1 MLRLKELREEKG
13 LTQNEIA
20 TAIETSQ
27 TNIARWEKGKNEPSY
42 IYLVKLSDFFNCS
55 LDYLAG
61 VESEDFQ
68 PSKKAKFVPHAAN
81 DAAMPGTLSDD
92 EKELLKVFRGLSATG
107 KKTLIGSAHNIE
119 KYDPQAA
126 AKKKA

>member
-13 LTQNEIA
+13 LTQKEIA
-20 TAIETSQ
+20 TAINTSQ
-27 TNIARWEKGKNEPSY
+27 TNIARWEKGNNEPSY
-42 IYLVKLSDFFNCS
+42 IYLVKLSDYFNCS
-55 LDYLAG
+55 LDYIAG

-68 PSKKAKFVPHAAN
+68 SSKNAAPVPHSAN
-81 DAAMPGTLSDD
+81 VAAMPGTLSDD
-92 EKELLKVFRGLSATG
+92 EKELLKVFRGLSETG

-119 KYDPQAA
+119 KYDPQAT

>member
-1 MLRLKELREEKG
+1 MIRLKEIREYQGISQKS
-13 LTQNEIA
+13 LANLLNVSPSNIYNY
-20 TAIETSQ
+20 ETGR
-27 TNIARWEKGKNEPSY
+27 TEPSTD
-42 IYLVKLSDFFNCS
+42 ILCKLAN
-55 LDYLAG
+55 LLNVTVDYLIG
-61 VESEDFQ
+61 NED
-68 PSKKAKFVPHAAN
+68 AAVPHAAN
-81 DAAMPGTLSDD
+81 DAAMPGSLSDD

>member
-1 MLRLKELREEKG
+1 MIRLKEIREYQGISQKS
-13 LTQNEIA
+13 LANLLNVSPSNIYNY
-20 TAIETSQ
+20 ETGR
-27 TNIARWEKGKNEPSY
+27 TEPSTD
-42 IYLVKLSDFFNCS
+42 ILCKLANLLNVTVDYLVGND
-55 LDYLAG
+55 DAG
-61 VESEDFQ
+61 
-68 PSKKAKFVPHAAN
+68 AAVPRSAN